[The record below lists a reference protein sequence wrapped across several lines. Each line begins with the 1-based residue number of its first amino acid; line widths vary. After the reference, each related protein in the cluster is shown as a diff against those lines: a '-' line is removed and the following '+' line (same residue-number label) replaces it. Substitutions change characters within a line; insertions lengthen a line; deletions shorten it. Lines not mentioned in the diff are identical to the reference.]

1 MMSLLLLGLDS
12 LIVCLAIG
20 LVVDAGSRLK
30 LAALFGVADGVAF
43 LAGAG
48 LGWQLFSD
56 GTSAALTS
64 GMLVALAL
72 YLLVVAAG
80 TQRVA
85 ASGWPVW
92 VMPAVLVFDN
102 LTYGL
107 LGDHAAGSLFA
118 QAGTQALSSALL
130 ALLGLLAA
138 AAMRP
143 VIERRAAPDRVVG
156 GALLLAA
163 AGLVL
168 VG

>member
-1 MMSLLLLGLDS
+1 MGLLLLGLDS

-20 LVVDAGSRLK
+20 VVVEGGSRLK
-30 LAALFGVADGVAF
+30 LAALFGAADGVAF
-43 LAGAG
+43 LVGAG
-48 LGWQLFSD
+48 LAWQFLSD
-56 GTSAALTS
+56 RASTALTS
-64 GMLVALAL
+64 GLLVAMAL

-80 TQRVA
+80 SQRVA
-85 ASGWPVW
+85 ARWPVW
-92 VMPAVLVFDN
+92 VLPAALVFDN

-107 LGDHAAGSLFA
+107 FGDHAAGAVLQ
-118 QAGTQALSSALL
+118 QAGAQALSSALL

-138 AAMRP
+138 AALRP
-143 VIERRAAPDRVVG
+143 VITHRAAPDRVAG

>member
-1 MMSLLLLGLDS
+1 MGLLLLGLDS
-12 LIVCLAIG
+12 FIVCLAVG
-20 LVVDAGSRLK
+20 LIVDGRSRFG
-30 LAALFGVADGVAF
+30 LAALFGVADGLAF
-43 LAGAG
+43 LVGAG

-56 GTSAALTS
+56 GASTILTS
-64 GMLVALAL
+64 GMLVAMAL
-72 YLLVVAAG
+72 YLVVVAAG

-85 ASGWPVW
+85 TSWAPW
-92 VMPAVLVFDN
+92 VLPAVLVFDN

-107 LGDHAAGSLFA
+107 LGDHAAGSLFE
-118 QAGTQALSSALL
+118 QAGAQALSSSLL
-130 ALLGLLAA
+130 ALVGLLAA

-163 AGLVL
+163 VSLVL

>member
-1 MMSLLLLGLDS
+1 MSLLLLGLDS

-20 LVVDAGSRLK
+20 LIVDGRSRFK
-30 LAALFGVADGVAF
+30 LAALFGVADGVGF
-43 LAGAG
+43 LVGAG
-48 LGWQLFSD
+48 LGWRLFSE
-56 GTSAALTS
+56 GASAALTT
-64 GMLVALAL
+64 GLLIGLAL

-80 TQRVA
+80 TQQVSAR
-85 ASGWPVW
+85 WPVW
-92 VMPAVLVFDN
+92 ILPAVLVFDN

-107 LGDHAAGSLFA
+107 FGGHATGALL
-118 QAGTQALSSALL
+118 QEAGTQALSSSLL
-130 ALLGLLAA
+130 ALIGLLAA

-143 VIERRAAPDRVVG
+143 VFEHRAAPNRVAG

>member
-1 MMSLLLLGLDS
+1 MGLLLLGLDS

-20 LVVDAGSRLK
+20 VLVDGRSRLK
-30 LAALFGVADGVAF
+30 LAALFGVADGLAF
-43 LAGAG
+43 LVGAG

-56 GTSAALTS
+56 GASAVLTS
-64 GMLVALAL
+64 GLLVVLAL

-85 ASGWPVW
+85 SRWTVW
-92 VMPAVLVFDN
+92 ALPAALIFDN
-102 LTYGL
+102 LTYGVF
-107 LGDHAAGSLFA
+107 GDHAAGSVLQ
-118 QAGTQALSSALL
+118 QAGVQALSSALL
-130 ALLGLLAA
+130 ALAGLLAA

-143 VIERRAAPDRVVG
+143 VIEHRAAPQRVAG

>member
-1 MMSLLLLGLDS
+1 MGLLLLGLDS

-20 LVVDAGSRLK
+20 LLVDGRSRLK
-30 LAALFGVADGVAF
+30 LAALFGAADGLVF
-43 LAGAG
+43 LVGAG
-48 LGWQLFSD
+48 LGWQLLSD
-56 GTSAALTS
+56 GASAVLTS

-80 TQRVA
+80 TRRVA
-85 ASGWPVW
+85 ARWPVW
-92 VMPAVLVFDN
+92 VLPAILVFDN

-107 LGDHAAGSLFA
+107 LGDHAAGSLVQ
-118 QAGTQALSSALL
+118 QAGAQALSSALL
-130 ALLGLLAA
+130 ALVGLLAA

-143 VIERRAAPDRVVG
+143 VIEHRVALDRVAG

>member
-1 MMSLLLLGLDS
+1 MGLLLLGLDS
-12 LIVCLAIG
+12 LIVCLAVG
-20 LVVDAGSRLK
+20 LIVEGRSRFG
-30 LAALFGVADGVAF
+30 LAALFGVADGLAF
-43 LAGAG
+43 LVAAG

-56 GTSAALTS
+56 GASAVLTA

-85 ASGWPVW
+85 ARWPVW
-92 VMPAVLVFDN
+92 VLPAVLVFDN

-107 LGDHAAGSLFA
+107 LRPDGPLLQEAGA
-118 QAGTQALSSALL
+118 QALSSALL
-130 ALLGLLAA
+130 ALAGLLAA
-138 AAMRP
+138 AAIRP
-143 VIERRAAPDRVVG
+143 AIEDRVVPNRVAG

-163 AGLVL
+163 VGLVL

>member
-1 MMSLLLLGLDS
+1 MGLLLLGLDS
-12 LIVCLAIG
+12 FIVCLAVG
-20 LVVDAGSRLK
+20 LMVDGRSRFG
-30 LAALFGVADGVAF
+30 LAALFGVADGLAF
-43 LAGAG
+43 LVGAG

-56 GTSAALTS
+56 GASAILTS
-64 GMLVALAL
+64 GMLVAMAL

-85 ASGWPVW
+85 ASLALW
-92 VMPAVLVFDN
+92 VLPAVLVFDN

-107 LGDHAAGSLFA
+107 LGDHAAGSLFE
-118 QAGTQALSSALL
+118 QAGAQALSSSLL
-130 ALLGLLAA
+130 ALVGLLAA

-163 AGLVL
+163 VSLVL

>member
-1 MMSLLLLGLDS
+1 MSLLLLGLDS

-20 LVVDAGSRLK
+20 LIVDGRSRFK

-43 LAGAG
+43 LVGAG
-48 LGWQLFSD
+48 LGLQLFSE
-56 GTSAALTS
+56 GASMALTT
-64 GMLVALAL
+64 GMLVAFAL

-80 TQRVA
+80 TQRVV
-85 ASGWPVW
+85 GRWTVW
-92 VMPAVLVFDN
+92 ALPAVLVFDN

-107 LGDHAAGSLFA
+107 FGGHAAGSLLE
-118 QAGTQALSSALL
+118 QAGAQALSSSLL
-130 ALLGLLAA
+130 AFVALVAA
-138 AAMRP
+138 GALRP
-143 VIERRAAPDRVVG
+143 AIEHRGVTPNRVAG

>member
-1 MMSLLLLGLDS
+1 MGLLLLGLDS

-20 LVVDAGSRLK
+20 AIVDRRSSLK
-30 LAALFGVADGVAF
+30 LAALFGVADGLGF

-48 LGWQLFSD
+48 LGWQLFSE
-56 GTSAALTS
+56 GQSAALTT
-64 GMLVALAL
+64 GVLVALAI

-80 TQRVA
+80 TWPVA
-85 ASGWPVW
+85 ARWPVW
-92 VMPAVLVFDN
+92 ILPGVLVFDN

-107 LGDHAAGSLFA
+107 VGDHAGTLLQ
-118 QAGTQALSSALL
+118 QAGEQALSSALL
-130 ALLGLLAA
+130 ALAGLLAA
-138 AAMRP
+138 AAVRP
-143 VIERRAAPDRVVG
+143 VIEHRAAPYRVAG